1 MTQEAKQEAEAAGRD
16 VSLPWCLSRFPV
28 GTTVGTFVCANRT
41 EPSAAGCPA
50 TTRDLPPQALGSSL
64 QEARCGEQAGG
75 SRLDPGRRQRPLP
88 R

>member
-1 MTQEAKQEAEAAGRD
+1 MTQEGKQEAEAAGRD
-16 VSLPWCLSRFPV
+16 VSLALSRGRHRGHV
-28 GTTVGTFVCANRT
+28 SLCKQRT
-41 EPSAAGCPA
+41 EPSAAGRPA